1 MNLFQLFKSDSK
13 EETSVETPMEQPLV
27 EVVDIEKSEE
37 KILTEPR
44 KNDSAYTITIETVCM
59 PYPENPEEVT
69 WKATASY
76 GSFEV
81 IGVGKTLLKAKRN
94 LHGQLK
100 RMERFSR
107 IASVLIG
114 VRLGIYSC
122 KVERK
127 KEDGEI
133 SEEG

>member
-1 MNLFQLFKSDSK
+1 MKFSRLFKSSADKSSAINDTN
-13 EETSVETPMEQPLV
+13 EI
-27 EVVDIEKSEE
+27 VD
-37 KILTEPR
+37 KIAESSPR
-44 KNDSAYTITIETVCM
+44 INDSYNVILKTEKLS
-59 PYPENPEEVT
+59 NSNNSEEVT